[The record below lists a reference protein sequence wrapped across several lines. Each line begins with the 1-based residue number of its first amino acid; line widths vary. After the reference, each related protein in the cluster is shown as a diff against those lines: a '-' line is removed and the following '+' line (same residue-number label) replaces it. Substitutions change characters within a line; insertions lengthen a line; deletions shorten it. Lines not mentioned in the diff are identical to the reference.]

1 MIHLIHIDPPLPPR
15 FPKLLSGKEH
25 MEWEVVIHMDQM
37 DQVDQLDQCVERYND
52 L

>member
-1 MIHLIHIDPPLPPR
+1 MIHVDPPLHTVSQNIPATM
-15 FPKLLSGKEH
+15 EH

-37 DQVDQLDQCVERYND
+37 DQVDQVDQGFGR